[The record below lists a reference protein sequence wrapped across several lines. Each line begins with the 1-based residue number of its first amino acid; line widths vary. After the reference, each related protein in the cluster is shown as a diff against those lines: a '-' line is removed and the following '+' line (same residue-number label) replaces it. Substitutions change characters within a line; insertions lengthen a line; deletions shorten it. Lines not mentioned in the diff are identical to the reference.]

1 MVQQH
6 ILLASGWILFC
17 ALHSILAS
25 PQIKQELKKHSSH
38 LHKYYRLYYT
48 IFAFISLAA
57 LLYFQIRMPSLF
69 LFEKNKI
76 FTIAGAFIIL
86 CGSIIMGIC
95 IRKYFM
101 NLSGLKLLMTEK
113 PQTKT
118 LFISGTHKYVRHPL
132 YLGTF
137 IFIWGLFL
145 VYPYISLFIANIII
159 TLYTLYGIRLEEAK
173 LVKEFGN
180 AYLAYKKSVPA
191 LIPHFKFSRGNLSRL
206 KY

>member
-6 ILLASGWILFC
+6 ILLAFGWILFC
-17 ALHSILAS
+17 ALHSFLAS
-25 PQIKQELKKHSSH
+25 PHIKQELKKHSVR
-38 LHKYYRLYYT
+38 LHKHYRLFYT
-48 IFAFISLAA
+48 FFAFISLVA
-57 LLYFQIRMPSLF
+57 LFYFQVSIYSPF

-76 FTIAGAFIIL
+76 FTISGAFL
-86 CGSIIMGIC
+86 VLGGSIIMGIC
-95 IRKYFM
+95 IKKYFL

-113 PQTKT
+113 PQTGT

-145 VYPYISLFIANIII
+145 VYPYISLFITNIII

-173 LVKEFGN
+173 LIKEFGN

-191 LIPHFKFSRGNLSRL
+191 LIPHFKFSR
-206 KY
+206 